1 MHQKPLNRRRF
12 LSAVGIAAG
21 AGLVAMTT
29 GPAAAQ
35 SAQPLLR
42 KNNPRAV
49 ALGYR
54 ENHQQVDT
62 AAWPKKQPGQQCST
76 CQLFTPG
83 ENGSGQCSIFT
94 GHRVQASGWCNAWLG
109 D

>member
-1 MHQKPLNRRRF
+1 MLEKPLNRRRF
-12 LSAVGIAAG
+12 LSAIGIAAG
-21 AGLVAMTT
+21 AGLVATAP

-35 SAQPLLR
+35 SAKPLLR
-42 KNNPRAV
+42 RNNPRAV

-62 AAWPKKQPGQQCST
+62 AAWPKKQPDQQCGN
-76 CQLFTPG
+76 CQLFTPDG
-83 ENGSGQCSIFT
+83 DGNGQCSIFSS
-94 GHRVQASGWCNAWLG
+94 HRVQASGWCNAWLG